1 MNAGLVLRRC
11 LCLRNRSRGGLL
23 GLFKMSSSTKP
34 RLSCSTH
41 HSHSTPF
48 VDYRRQKHPNSVF
61 YSRQIE
67 GQARA
72 REIDSLVKLAAVQD
86 DMRCFVIVTKQE
98 SETIETG
105 GITIEVIPAWKFLL
119 QDPSLMGE

>member
-1 MNAGLVLRRC
+1 MLVLVPYGC
-11 LCLRNRSRGGLL
+11 LCLRIHSRSV
-23 GLFKMSSSTKP
+23 
-34 RLSCSTH
+34 
-41 HSHSTPF
+41 PF
-48 VDYRRQKHPNSVF
+48 VDYGRQKRPNSVF

-86 DMRCFVIVTKQE
+86 GMRRFVIVTKQE

-105 GITIEVIPAWKFLL
+105 GITIEVVPAWKFLL

>member
-1 MNAGLVLRRC
+1 MPCRC
-11 LCLRNRSRGGLL
+11 LYLRIYSRSA
-23 GLFKMSSSTKP
+23 
-34 RLSCSTH
+34 
-41 HSHSTPF
+41 PF

-86 DMRCFVIVTKQE
+86 DMRRFVIVTKQE
-98 SETIETG
+98 SEMIEAD
-105 GITIEVIPAWKFLL
+105 GITIEVVPAWKFLL
-119 QDPSLMGE
+119 QDPSLMGK

>member
-1 MNAGLVLRRC
+1 MNAGFGAVGG
-11 LCLRNRSRGGLL
+11 LCLGIHSRSA
-23 GLFKMSSSTKP
+23 T
-34 RLSCSTH
+34 
-41 HSHSTPF
+41 F
-48 VDYRRQKHPNSVF
+48 VDYRRQKCPNSVF

-86 DMRCFVIVTKQE
+86 DMRRFVIVTKQE
-98 SETIETG
+98 AETIETG

>member
-1 MNAGLVLRRC
+1 MQVA
-11 LCLRNRSRGGLL
+11 
-23 GLFKMSSSTKP
+23 
-34 RLSCSTH
+34 
-41 HSHSTPF
+41 
-48 VDYRRQKHPNSVF
+48 
-61 YSRQIE
+61 YSIE

-86 DMRCFVIVTKQE
+86 GMRRFVIVTKQE
-98 SETIETG
+98 SETIEAG